1 MRFEPRKNHS
11 EAGSELTRSIL
22 ATFRL
27 NGALVQAGDALLR
40 DLGVSSAR
48 WQVLGTIDL
57 GPLPV
62 SQIAR
67 DLGLKRQGV
76 QPTVNRLEKQG
87 LVEFRVNPSHRRSQ
101 LVALTRKGRS
111 VLDEINK
118 RQQEWVNA
126 LADGLSARALKQLTS
141 LSERIRQRLEEEEQ
155 PE

>member
-1 MRFEPRKNHS
+1 MRFEPRKKHS

-48 WQVLGTIDL
+48 WQVMGTIDL

-101 LVALTRKGRS
+101 HVALTRKGRS
-111 VLDEINK
+111 VLDEINM

-126 LADGLSARALKQLTS
+126 LAEGLSARTLKQLTS
-141 LSERIRQRLEEEEQ
+141 LSERIRQRLETEQ
-155 PE
+155 AK